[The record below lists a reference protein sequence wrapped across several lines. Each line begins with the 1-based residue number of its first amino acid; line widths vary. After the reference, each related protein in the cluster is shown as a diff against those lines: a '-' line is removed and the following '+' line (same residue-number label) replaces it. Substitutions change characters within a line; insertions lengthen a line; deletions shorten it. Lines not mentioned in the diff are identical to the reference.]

1 MSEESL
7 AFICLVGIFGGL
19 ALICFIIAKVM
30 DFIYKRK
37 DRKHHREH
45 PEFFRLCEDFNEK
58 AKIARRFYNSE
69 IAPRKSKVDY
79 MLKDVSYW
87 PREVRELKMEE
98 AEGLR
103 REIYIAE
110 ATRKRLNKETD
121 EARQKVADYVH
132 ANNIKWA
139 GDWD

>member
-1 MSEESL
+1 
-7 AFICLVGIFGGL
+7 
-19 ALICFIIAKVM
+19 
-30 DFIYKRK
+30 
-37 DRKHHREH
+37 
-45 PEFFRLCEDFNEK
+45 
-58 AKIARRFYNSE
+58 
-69 IAPRKSKVDY
+69 